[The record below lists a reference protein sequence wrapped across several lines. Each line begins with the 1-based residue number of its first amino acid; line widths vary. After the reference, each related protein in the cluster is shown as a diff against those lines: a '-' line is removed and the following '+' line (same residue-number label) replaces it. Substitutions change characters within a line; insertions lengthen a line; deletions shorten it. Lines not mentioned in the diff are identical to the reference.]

1 MLQNYNFFCL
11 YANFFVPLRQI
22 FRFTTEKT
30 MNNWKIWTMAAIA
43 MLGVSCAKE
52 STDTSKAPVTK
63 PQISIEGGRLTPEGL
78 WAMGRIGS
86 VKSDIETGLLA
97 YTVSYYSVE
106 ENRSTT
112 WIRICNPYEPSA
124 DGGQMAVVDEFV
136 GSEPAW
142 FGNSGALAYLKGG
155 KLFIR
160 RDKEEVEVEG
170 AEDIEGFLLS
180 PMRDKI
186 ILVKQV
192 KTVPSTADKY
202 PDLPLATGHMHEDLM
217 YKHWDEWTETAP
229 QPFVCELETEY
240 FGEGERM
247 KSAKLGGCFN
257 ILEGT
262 AYESPMKPFGG
273 VEQLAWNPNNEEIA
287 YTCRKKTGL
296 DYAVSTNSDIYLFNT
311 RTREERNITEGNGGY
326 DTNPSYSR
334 NGEWIAWQSME
345 RDGYESDE
353 NRLMVMNLK
362 TGEKR
367 FLSRSL
373 DSNVDEYKWLDDTA
387 LVFTACKHATVQ
399 LYRVTLDGW
408 TTKLTDGQWDLG
420 LGDVT
425 DYQAYLLGHSMRQAN
440 EIYHLDIREWLRKD
454 KEQYAHTEI
463 YYEQPFDTYNK
474 LLDKLTSEND
484 NIYSQIERSTVVPR
498 WQKTTD
504 GKDMLTWIIYPPH
517 FDPAKKYPTI
527 LYCEGGPQSP
537 VSQFWSFR
545 WNFMMMSAGDYII
558 VAPNRRGLPGF
569 GKEWNEEISGDYG
582 GQCMKDYFTAIDE
595 FCKEPYVDK
604 DHLGCVGASFGGFSV
619 YWIAGHHDGRF
630 KAFIAHDG
638 IFNLE
643 MQYLE
648 TEEKWFANWDM
659 GGAYW
664 EKDNKTAQRTF
675 ANSPHKFVDKWDTPI
690 LCIHGE
696 RDYRILANQAM
707 AAYDA
712 AKMRGV
718 PAELLIFPD
727 ENHWVLKPQNGILWQ
742 REFRGWL
749 DRWLK

>member
-1 MLQNYNFFCL
+1 
-11 YANFFVPLRQI
+11 
-22 FRFTTEKT
+22 
-30 MNNWKIWTMAAIA
+30 MALVGA
-43 MLGVSCAKE
+43 SCQKAE
-52 STDTSKAPVTK
+52 EGKAPITK
-63 PQISIEGGRLTPEGL
+63 PQITIEGGRLTPEGL

-86 VKSDIETGLLA
+86 VTSDIETGWLA

-106 ENRSTT
+106 ENRSTS
-112 WIRICNPYEPSA
+112 WIRVCNPFE
-124 DGGQMAVVDEFV
+124 DMHIDDEFV
-136 GSEPAW
+136 GYEPAW
-142 FGNSGALAYLKGG
+142 FGSSGWLAYLRGG
-155 KLFIR
+155 QLYLR
-160 RDKEEVEVEG
+160 RDKEEVKVEG
-170 AEDIEGFLLS
+170 AEDVEGFLLS

-186 ILVKQV
+186 ILIKQV

-229 QPFVCELETEY
+229 QPFVCPLEISY
-240 FGEGERM
+240 YGEGERI
-247 KSAKLGGCFN
+247 KAAKIGEGVN

-262 AYESPMKPFGG
+262 AFECPMKPFGG
-273 VEQLAWNPNNEEIA
+273 IEQLAWNPNNEEIA

-296 DYAVSTNSDIYLFNT
+296 DYAVSTNSDIYLCNVESLMNEGV
-311 RTREERNITEGNGGY
+311 REDRNITADNKGY
-326 DTNPSYSR
+326 DTNPAYSP
-334 NGEWIAWQSME
+334 NGEWIAWLSME

-353 NRLMVMNLK
+353 NRLMVMNLQ

-367 FLSRSL
+367 FISHYL
-373 DSNVDEYKWLDDTA
+373 DTNVDEFAWYNDSTLLGTA
-387 LVFTACKHATVQ
+387 VIQGTIHLWA
-399 LYRVTLDGW
+399 LGLDGSAAKM
-408 TTKLTDGQWDLG
+408 TEGQFDVV
-420 LGDVT
+420 LGDVC
-425 DYQAYLLGHSMRQAN
+425 DHYAFLLRHSMREAN
-440 EIYHLDIREWLRKD
+440 EICQLDV
-454 KEQYAHTEI
+454 AAA
-463 YYEQPFDTYNK
+463 
-474 LLDKLTSEND
+474 LDKIDGYIELTQLTHEND
-484 NIYSQIERSTVVPR
+484 NIYDQIERSTVVPR

-504 GKDMLTWIIYPPH
+504 GQHMLTWIIYPPH
-517 FDPAKKYPTI
+517 FDPSKKYPTI

-582 GQCMKDYFTAIDE
+582 GQCMKDYFSAIDE

-604 DHLGCVGASFGGFSV
+604 DRLGCVGASFGGFSV

-664 EKDNKTAQRTF
+664 EKDNKIAQRTF

-696 RDYRILANQAM
+696 KDYRILANQAM
-707 AAYDA
+707 AAFDA

-749 DRWLK
+749 DRWLNE

>member
-1 MLQNYNFFCL
+1 MQNLVKNNRIYLHKKKFFTNF
-11 YANFFVPLRQI
+11 AQI
-22 FRFTTEKT
+22 FLTTMK
-30 MNNWKIWTMAAIA
+30 KLAIFSMALMALVGA
-43 MLGVSCAKE
+43 SCQKAE
-52 STDTSKAPVTK
+52 EEKAPITK
-63 PQISIEGGRLTPEGL
+63 PQITIEGGRLTPEGL

-112 WIRICNPYEPSA
+112 WIRICNPFENM
-124 DGGQMAVVDEFV
+124 QVCDEFV
-136 GSEPAW
+136 GTEPAW
-142 FGNSGALAYLKGG
+142 FGNSGCLAYMKGG
-155 KLFIR
+155 QLYFR
-160 RDKEEVEVEG
+160 RDGEEVKVEG

-192 KTVPSTADKY
+192 KTVPTTADKY

-229 QPFVCELETEY
+229 QPFVYELQTEY
-240 FGEGERM
+240 YGEGERM
-247 KSAKLGGCFN
+247 KSAKLGEGFN

-262 AYESPMKPFGG
+262 AFESPMKPFGG
-273 VEQLAWNPNNEEIA
+273 IEQLAWNPNNEEIA

-296 DYAVSTNSDIYLFNT
+296 DYAISTNSDIYLFDI
-311 RTREERNITEGNGGY
+311 RTRAHKNLTSDNKGY
-326 DTNPSYSR
+326 DTNPSYSPD
-334 NGEWIAWQSME
+334 GKWIAWQSME

-353 NRLMVMNLK
+353 NRLMALSLE

-367 FLSRSL
+367 FLSRAM
-373 DSNVDEYKWLDDTA
+373 DTNVDEYAWLDDTS
-387 LVFTACKHATVQ
+387 LVFTACKQATIQ

-408 TTKLTDGQWDLG
+408 TSKLTEGQHDLG
-420 LGDVT
+420 LGDVA
-425 DYQAYLLGHSMRQAN
+425 DYQAYILGHSMRQAN
-440 EIYHLDIREWLRKD
+440 EIYHLDIR
-454 KEQYAHTEI
+454 KEGAL
-463 YYEQPFDTYNK
+463 EQ
-474 LLDKLTSEND
+474 LTHEND
-484 NIYSQIERSTVVPR
+484 NIYEQIERSTVVPR

-504 GKDMLTWIIYPPH
+504 GKEMLTWIIYPPH

-595 FCKEPYVDK
+595 FCTEPYVDK
-604 DHLGCVGASFGGFSV
+604 EHLGCVGASFGGFSV

-664 EKDNKTAQRTF
+664 EKDNKIAQRTF
-675 ANSPHKFVDKWDTPI
+675 ENSPHRFVDKWDTPI

-696 RDYRILANQAM
+696 KDYRILANQAM
-707 AAYDA
+707 AAFDA

-749 DRWLK
+749 DRWLKE